1 MATTGASTGGYTR
14 VIENVVLTDTLK
26 LNGPEWNNTLVR
38 NVTILNTGG
47 DGIFLQNVKNVR
59 IENSTIH
66 DVSGSGIRL
75 SMSGSTSDVQIAD
88 NNIYNIGRNGINAGQ
103 RIENGVDHLGL
114 EITGNTVH
122 NTGTSGTG
130 GLLHGMYIQGSDFLI
145 EGNHITG
152 STDGNAISV
161 RTSGIIRDNVIEGT
175 GKSGISYYADHMTG
189 KSDTLVIEGNIVMD
203 TGNRQSRTDIDLLPV
218 PDADNVVHNFIIR
231 NNTLTNT
238 KNPIGV
244 NGDYSSLGIKPTISN
259 NTVVSE
265 SAAKAAAEQK
275 LAGGGEVAE
284 PAPEQPAPG
293 GDDDVA
299 QPAPGGDDDVAEPTP
314 EQPVPGGEEPAPEQ
328 PAPGGNDDV
337 AGGQFTIKV
346 RASADLYKGGAKMQV
361 ALDGQKIGPVET
373 VDANHA
379 KGKWSIYTYEVDA
392 DTAPEQ
398 LSVSFLNDLYGGK
411 GKDRDLWIDYVEVN
425 GHRYE
430 GSEAEVTA
438 GRANDVGSNIELLTK
453 ATITWDLVD
462 PMV

>member
-1 MATTGASTGGYTR
+1 MATTGSSTQGYSR

-75 SMSGSTSDVQIAD
+75 SMSGSTSDVQIVD

-114 EITGNTVH
+114 KIIGNTVD
-122 NTGTSGTG
+122 NTGTSGNG

-175 GKSGISYYADHMTG
+175 GKSGISYFADHMTG
-189 KSDTLVIEGNIVMD
+189 PSDTLVIENNIVMD
-203 TGNRQSRTDIDLLPV
+203 TGNRESRNDIDLLSV
-218 PDADNVVHNFIIR
+218 PDKGNVVHNFVIR
-231 NNTLTNT
+231 NNTLTDNSGASV
-238 KNPIGV
+238 GV
-244 NGDYSSLGIKPTISN
+244 NRDYASLGIKPVISG

-275 LAGGGEVAE
+275 LSGSK
-284 PAPEQPAPG
+284 PAPEPTPE
-293 GDDDVA
+293 
-299 QPAPGGDDDVAEPTP
+299 PKPEPKPEPTPEPTPEPEPEPTP
-314 EQPVPGGEEPAPEQ
+314 EQPGPGDVVEPTPEQ
-328 PAPGGNDDV
+328 PAPDGYSL
-337 AGGQFTIKV
+337 AIKV
-346 RASADLYKGGAKMQV
+346 RASADLYKGGAKMQLS
-361 ALDGQKIGPVET
+361 LDGERVGPVET
-373 VDANHA
+373 VTANHA
-379 KGKWSIYTYEVDA
+379 KGKWSVYTYNFEVDELP
-392 DTAPEQ
+392 DQ
-398 LSVSFLNDLYGGK
+398 LGISFLNDLYGGK

-425 GHRYE
+425 GHRYDAPE
-430 GSEAEVTA
+430 SDVTA
-438 GRANDVGSNIELLTK
+438 GRANDIRGETEMLTNG
-453 ATITWDLVD
+453 TITWDLID
-462 PMV
+462 PVV